1 MSREELLREL
11 ISYRLPIEKTLE
23 NLSYYGWDCEFPL
36 VTLTK
41 SDVVSIMQRY
51 LSGGITEQQLTDWAD
66 LVECREDIEY
76 PTQDENLIASI
87 IFRLANPNLNEEI
100 TSPLV
105 ESILVKELK

>member
-23 NLSYYGWDCEFPL
+23 GLSFYGWDCEFPL
-36 VTLTK
+36 ITMTQ
-41 SDVVSIMQRY
+41 SDVVNILQRY
-51 LSGGITEQQLTDWAD
+51 LAGAITEQQLTDWAD

-76 PTQDENLIASI
+76 PAQDENLIASI

-100 TSPLV
+100 TKPLV
-105 ESILVKELK
+105 EGILVKELK

>member
-23 NLSYYGWDCEFPL
+23 NLSYYGWDCELPL
-36 VTLTK
+36 VTMTQ
-41 SDVVSIMQRY
+41 SDVANILQRY
-51 LSGGITEQQLTDWAD
+51 LSGGITGHQLTDWAD

-76 PTQDENLIASI
+76 PSQDEKLIASI

-100 TSPLV
+100 TRPLV
-105 ESILVKELK
+105 ESILAKELK